1 MKYVLINVT
10 LFALT
15 INKQINVYL
24 IKAHTLS
31 VICLLLWKYW
41 SNTRG
46 KIIHPTHKSRNLAC
60 RLSVVLFWVTV
71 DSQLLDIK
79 LGTKPTQVKIE
90 AQANS
95 LIKATQIH

>member
-15 INKQINVYL
+15 INKQINAVYL
-24 IKAHTLS
+24 IKAHILS

-41 SNTRG
+41 SNTWG

-79 LGTKPTQVKIE
+79 LGTKPLKLKLRHKLM
-90 AQANS
+90 A
-95 LIKATQIH
+95 